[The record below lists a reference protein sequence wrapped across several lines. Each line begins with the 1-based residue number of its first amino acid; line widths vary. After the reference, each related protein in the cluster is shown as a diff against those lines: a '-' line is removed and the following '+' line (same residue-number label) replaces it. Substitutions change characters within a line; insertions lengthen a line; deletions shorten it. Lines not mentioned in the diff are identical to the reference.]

1 MNPRIDPNADRTGA
15 AAPGE
20 PTEVTR
26 QHSVQP
32 EQRGE
37 QNDMPRKARDLMK
50 IGVRTVDRN
59 ASIYDA
65 IRILVEHRIS
75 GMPVMDGRRLV
86 GIITE
91 KDILELVFNKQRLPG
106 PVEQYMTRQVVTF
119 DEEED
124 VTKIW
129 SCLVRNS
136 YRRVPIL
143 RNGKLTGIVTRADLL
158 RARFGDLCARSSG
171 RAPGPLADEPCVLEV
186 MTPGLLTTTPEAPVI
201 DAIELLLA
209 NEITGL
215 PVVDDAM
222 RLLGILSER
231 DVLKLFDGDHPQAW
245 HVRDIMTSDVISFNV
260 GDSLFQVCE
269 CLARNSFRRVP
280 VLDRGKLVGI
290 VSRADIIMYLLKNR
304 SILSEGR
311 TVSCACNR

>member
-1 MNPRIDPNADRTGA
+1 
-15 AAPGE
+15 
-20 PTEVTR
+20 
-26 QHSVQP
+26 
-32 EQRGE
+32 
-37 QNDMPRKARDLMK
+37 
-50 IGVRTVDRN
+50 
-59 ASIYDA
+59 
-65 IRILVEHRIS
+65 
-75 GMPVMDGRRLV
+75 
-86 GIITE
+86 
-91 KDILELVFNKQRLPG
+91 
-106 PVEQYMTRQVVTF
+106 
-119 DEEED
+119 
-124 VTKIW
+124 
-129 SCLVRNS
+129 
-136 YRRVPIL
+136 
-143 RNGKLTGIVTRADLL
+143 
-158 RARFGDLCARSSG
+158 
-171 RAPGPLADEPCVLEV
+171 

-231 DVLKLFDGDHPQAW
+231 DVLKLFDGEHAQAW